1 MSLVD
6 RDKEE
11 KIIVEIE
18 QTFQKFDLMPDE
30 KMFVLNEVIGRINK
44 GREKQKMSDM
54 MSSSLSGG
62 LLKSIQKKFMK
73 SEEDK
78 DE

>member
-6 RDKEE
+6 RDQEE

-18 QTFQKFDLMPDE
+18 QTFQKYELMPDE

-44 GREKQKMSDM
+44 LREKQKMSDL
-54 MSSSLSGG
+54 MSGVSGG
-62 LLKSIQKKFMK
+62 LLKNIQKKFFK
-73 SEEDK
+73 EEEK
-78 DE
+78 

>member
-30 KMFVLNEVIGRINK
+30 KMFVLNEIIGRINK
-44 GREKQKMSDM
+44 IREKQRMSDL
-54 MSSSLSGG
+54 MSSGISGG
-62 LLKSIQKKFMK
+62 LIKSVTKKFFK
-73 SEEDK
+73 EEDK

>member
-30 KMFVLNEVIGRINK
+30 KMFVLTEIIGRINK
-44 GREKQKMSDM
+44 SREKQKMSDL
-54 MSSSLSGG
+54 MSGSISGG
-62 LLKSIQKKFMK
+62 LLKNIQKRFFEK
-73 SEEDK
+73 EEDK
-78 DE
+78 E